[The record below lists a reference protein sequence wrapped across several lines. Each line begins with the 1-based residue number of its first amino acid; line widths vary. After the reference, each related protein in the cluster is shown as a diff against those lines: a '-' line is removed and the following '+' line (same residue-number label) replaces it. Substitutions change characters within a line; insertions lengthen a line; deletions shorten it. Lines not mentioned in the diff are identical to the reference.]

1 MKKNGLFFIILS
13 GMFGVILGLS
23 FYVALIFFKGQ
34 IIDQSFVKNEMQVK
48 FFSQAVKMQ
57 GNQRFQFFTLKQIEV
72 LEKKSLAAIK
82 WINLSLPDVVVGAII
97 PVTYTYF
104 LELNDT
110 WELDYQNDI
119 LMVKVPQIYFNEPAV
134 DVSHMELLVTKGSI
148 FRNEQ
153 IVLDQLKTS
162 IMDYLRMRAQENI
175 NLIKENGK
183 KEIEAFILKWITT
196 HYQFKD
202 NIKVQIEF
210 SKETLK
216 ELR

>member
-1 MKKNGLFFIILS
+1 MKKTGLFYIILS

-23 FYVALIFFKGQ
+23 FYVALIFFKDQ

-48 FFSQAVKMQ
+48 FFSQAVTMQ
-57 GNQRFQFFTLKQIEV
+57 GNQRFQFFTLKQVEV

-104 LELNDT
+104 LELNDA
-110 WELDYQNDI
+110 WELDYQNAI
-119 LMVKVPQIYFNEPAV
+119 LIVKVPQIYFNEPAV
-134 DVSHMELLVTKGSI
+134 DVSHMELLVTQGSI

-153 IVLDQLKTS
+153 MVLDQLKTS
-162 IMDYLRMRAQENI
+162 IMDYLRIRAQENI
-175 NLIKENGK
+175 NLIKESGK
-183 KEIEAFILKWITT
+183 KEIEEFISKWITT

-202 NIKVQIEF
+202 NVKIQIEF